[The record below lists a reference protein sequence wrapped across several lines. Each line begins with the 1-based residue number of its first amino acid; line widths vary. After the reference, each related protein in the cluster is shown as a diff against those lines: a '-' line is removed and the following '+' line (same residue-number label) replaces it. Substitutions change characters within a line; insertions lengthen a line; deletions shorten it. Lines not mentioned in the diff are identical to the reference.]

1 MRFKK
6 VADYRVYQ
14 QEGYDEP
21 PYGDVI
27 LGKGD
32 GMVLVTSR
40 ILERLKQLTPSHWWI
55 VDMLKSETPYL
66 EEPLSWI

>member
-1 MRFKK
+1 MCFKK
-6 VADYRVYQ
+6 VADYRVDEQ
-14 QEGYDEP
+14 KGYGEP
-21 PYGDVI
+21 PDGDVI

-55 VDMLKSETPYL
+55 VDTLKSETPYL
-66 EEPLSWI
+66 EEPLS